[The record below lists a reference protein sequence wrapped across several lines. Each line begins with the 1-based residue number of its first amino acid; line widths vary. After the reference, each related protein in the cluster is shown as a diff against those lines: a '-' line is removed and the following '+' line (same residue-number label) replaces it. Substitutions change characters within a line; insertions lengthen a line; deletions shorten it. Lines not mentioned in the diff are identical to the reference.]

1 MAHSDHDIFQ
11 AALTRLHAAAPH
23 AGVHAETV
31 LRLSHPKQVLAVS
44 IPVRMD
50 DGSLK
55 IFTGYRC
62 MFDDTRGPAKG
73 GIRFSPD
80 VTDSEVRA
88 LAFWMTLKCACVNLP
103 FGGGKGGV
111 VVDPSSLSKQELER
125 LARGY
130 VRAIHQAIGPD
141 SDVPAPDVNTNP
153 LIMAWMMDEY
163 SSLMGVRQFAV
174 ITGKPIAL
182 GGSLGRED
190 ATARGG
196 YVCLKELER
205 KLGWDPT
212 RPAAPGG
219 PPGVGRTVAI
229 QGYGN
234 VAAPFATMVRADGY
248 AVVAVSDIHGAV
260 YNPRGLN
267 VAAIAAHYKESRRI
281 IANPDAGDRIITN
294 DELLEL
300 DVDLLVPAAIEDV
313 ITPDNAP
320 RIKAKVILELAN
332 GPITSDADA
341 MMRERGIIVVP
352 DILANA
358 GGVTVSYFEWTQNK
372 TGFYWTQEEVQR
384 RLHEVM
390 SREFLAVYELARVR
404 QIDLRTAAYAHALSR
419 LGKAL
424 EATGTSELFRHVDI
438 ES

>member
-1 MAHSDHDIFQ
+1 MSTAEHDIFQ
-11 AALTRLHAAAPH
+11 AALSRLHSAAPH

-31 LRLSHPKQVLAVS
+31 LRLSHPKQMLTVS

-62 MFDDTRGPAKG
+62 MYDDTRGPAKG
-73 GIRFSPD
+73 GIRFSLD

-111 VVDPSSLSKQELER
+111 IVDPRKLSKQELER
-125 LARGY
+125 LTRGY

-212 RPAAPGG
+212 RPSQAGG

-234 VAAPFATMVRADGY
+234 VAAPFASMVRADGY
-248 AVVAVSDIHGAV
+248 AVVAISDVHGAV

-267 VAAIAAHYKESRRI
+267 VAAIASQYKAVGRI
-281 IANPDAGDRIITN
+281 IANADAGDQVITN
-294 DELLEL
+294 EALLEL

-313 ITPDNAP
+313 ITPDNAAK
-320 RIKAKVILELAN
+320 IKARVILELAN
-332 GPITSDADA
+332 GPVTSDADA
-341 MMRERGIIVVP
+341 MLKERGIIVVP

-372 TGFYWTQEEVQR
+372 TGFYWTQDEVQK
-384 RLHEVM
+384 RLHDVM
-390 SREFLAVYELARVR
+390 SREFLAVYELAKSR
-404 QIDLRTAAYAHALSR
+404 QIDLRTAAYAHALAR

-424 EATGTSELFRHVDI
+424 EATGTSDMFSHVDVL
-438 ES
+438 